1 MSLPPAN
8 SEGRAVDV
16 GGPQEWV
23 PFNVNEYIRFKITA
37 KGRQMLR
44 EKFAW
49 LASLGHENV
58 ETVLDSLV
66 RGWRGEDWIEMQMWC
81 FMETFGAAT
90 HIGFGGNFE
99 TKIEIQIRQR
109 RGEVSE
115 APAGGKP

>member
-1 MSLPPAN
+1 MPLPPAN

-44 EKFAW
+44 EKYAW
-49 LASLGHENV
+49 IASMAREPV
-58 ETVLDSLV
+58 EKYLDAMV
-66 RGWRGEDWIEMQMWC
+66 NGWRGDGWIEMQLWC
-81 FMETFGAAT
+81 FMDAFGADT
-90 HIGFGGNFE
+90 HIGFDGNFE
-99 TKIEIQIRQR
+99 TQIEIQIRQR